1 MTAVLFAVLS
11 AALFGL
17 MSVTVRIGLRS
28 GTSAEVGSLVSALIA
43 LAVTV
48 VVALGSTATGADVR
62 PGELWPFLLA
72 GVLAPGLSQLFFFR
86 AVRDAGASR
95 TSVVV
100 GAAPLVAVAIALV
113 ALHEPA
119 RPVLLFAALSIVAG
133 SIVLGLEPERPIGF
147 KRAGVLFALLT
158 TVMFATRDDLLRWL
172 VTGTNVPP
180 PLPAAAVSMAGGAA
194 TLTAFLLA
202 RRRVTAAAVR
212 AGVRYFVPTGL
223 LFGVSYAFLFE
234 AYYRGR
240 VTVVSPLVATESL
253 FGVLFAVLL
262 LRRSELVGRHVALG
276 AALVVLGAALI
287 GATR

>member
-1 MTAVLFAVLS
+1 MTAVLLAVLS

-17 MSVTVRIGLRS
+17 MSVAVRIGLGS
-28 GTSAEVGSLVSALIA
+28 GAGVEVGSLVTALTA
-43 LAVTV
+43 LVVTV
-48 VVALGSTATGADVR
+48 AVAAASVAAGGDLR

-95 TSVVV
+95 TSVIV
-100 GAAPLVAVAIALV
+100 GVAPLVAVAIALV

-119 RPVLLFAALSIVAG
+119 RPSLLVAALAIVSG
-133 SIVLGLEPERPIGF
+133 SIALGLEPERPVGF
-147 KRAGVLFALLT
+147 KRMGVVFALLT
-158 TVMFATRDDLLRWL
+158 TLMFATRDDLLRWL
-172 VTGTNVPP
+172 ATDTKVA
-180 PLPAAAVSMAGGAA
+180 PLPAAAVAMAGGAA

-202 RRRVTAAAVR
+202 RGRVSVPTLRTGVR
-212 AGVRYFVPTGL
+212 AFLLPGV
-223 LFGVSYAFLFE
+223 LFGASYAFLFE
-234 AYYRGR
+234 AYFRGR

-262 LRRSELVGRHVALG
+262 LRRSELVGRHVVLG
-276 AALVVLGAALI
+276 ALLIVAGAALI